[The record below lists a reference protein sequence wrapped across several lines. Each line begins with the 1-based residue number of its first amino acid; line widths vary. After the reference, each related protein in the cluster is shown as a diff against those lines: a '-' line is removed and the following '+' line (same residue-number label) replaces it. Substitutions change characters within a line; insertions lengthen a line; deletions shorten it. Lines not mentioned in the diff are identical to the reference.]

1 MGFRPVWNLTGFV
14 SQNVSGEITRER
26 SHSQF
31 VNPAGS
37 KFSSVLSGI
46 PDRESMED
54 PFDPLGFR
62 QQTPGSVLSFAM
74 SR

>member
-1 MGFRPVWNLTGFV
+1 MGFWPVWNLSRFV
-14 SQNVSGEITRER
+14 PQNVSGEITRER

-46 PDRESMED
+46 PDRESMKDSVD
-54 PFDPLGFR
+54 PFGFS
-62 QQTPGSVLSFAM
+62 Q
-74 SR
+74 